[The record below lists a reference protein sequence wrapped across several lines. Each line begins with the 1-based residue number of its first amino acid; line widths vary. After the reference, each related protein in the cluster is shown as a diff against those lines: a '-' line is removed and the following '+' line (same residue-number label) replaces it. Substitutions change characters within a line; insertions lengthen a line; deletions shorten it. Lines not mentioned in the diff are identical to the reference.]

1 MSISDISPRILGS
14 LNGNIVFDTYGP
26 FPDVPYNPSDYLK
39 LWIESQEGATE
50 FLSAFWS
57 FPDFA
62 TVGIINNGIEDLLLF
77 SADGQIWASSGLNN
91 TPISLA
97 NYDVWNQPLSSPQ
110 IRGNGGQIF
119 ENYAILA
126 NEGTTSLLVTDG
138 SPQGSYVLHDSG
150 SFSGTLHSISPLKI
164 GESFVFTTSSYVTDA
179 SNNRVEVYESWYSDG

>member
-1 MSISDISPRILGS
+1 MATPLLVADVNPSDISPRILGS

-26 FPDVPYNPSDYLK
+26 FPDVPYNPSDYRK

-50 FLSAFWS
+50 FLSTFWS

-97 NYDVWNQPLSSPQ
+97 NYDVWNQPGSSPQ

-138 SPQGSYVLHDSG
+138 SPQGSRPS
-150 SFSGTLHSISPLKI
+150 
-164 GESFVFTTSSYVTDA
+164 
-179 SNNRVEVYESWYSDG
+179 